1 MRPETVSDNWRNSMK
16 TVSRSTLVFIGL
28 LFLESSLGATAA
40 AEPVTVAILT
50 FKNTS
55 RDESM
60 AGLEHALRDW
70 LTTDLSKVQRI
81 RIVERERLADLV
93 AEMKLVEKGIVDPK
107 TAAKLGKGLGAKVVL
122 LGSFFVR
129 EDKMRMD
136 ARLVHIETGSVLF
149 SHEMAGSR
157 DDFMDLEKQ
166 LAKKIIDA
174 FGVKLSK
181 VESLDL
187 SVVPTKNVRAA
198 AAYGRA
204 IVKSD
209 DGDFMKA
216 QLEAQKALKV
226 DPEYKAAGRL
236 LKDIR
241 ETLSKL
247 DKEAFRGHVNRLAK
261 FEMAL
266 PDWPCQSR
274 DPRMYEYLCLKFEP
288 GHYKKLY
295 DQGAFNQALSYWF
308 SRMLPYAPFGLPGKT
323 KPDAFCCLFEGA
335 ALTER
340 CSKTPVGGTYRI
352 LGGYEVMKFWCET
365 FSSDPSMVPKEKV
378 TSKMVNLSGTRSTGA
393 QRLRARWVQ
402 RYGFVLATSAAT
414 AVGRGEWSKCATL
427 SKRGVELYGDLPI
440 GGYFTGSLRALEEV
454 LGSEDALAN
463 QWSCVREDLRTW
475 RLAER
480 RLVARMTE
488 IQRDRF
494 GVGSGKIDQKLALK
508 AVTREYAEYLA
519 SSGKLRPMPSQA
531 YLKSSA
537 ERIVAKALSLAGDG
551 AFVSRTYSQKGGDRV
566 VIFHIAGCPWS
577 RSLGNSRLTPQSS
590 IVKHDSPEKALA
602 TGHVPCKHCQPAR
615 WLTKPENDAKSP
627 LAEMLTATAERIAN
641 EPKSGDV
648 RRAEYLLKAVSSN
661 GDKNLRRAVARM
673 LQVACA
679 EKAGDP
685 RKLIK
690 AAIVA
695 LGAVGDHEDVPV
707 IAKLLSDSSF
717 WDVRCYAAAALGQIG
732 GEGGLRALA
741 SIESK
746 EPYYFVRHWIQAA
759 RLRLQA
765 DADGGSPRK

>member
-1 MRPETVSDNWRNSMK
+1 
-16 TVSRSTLVFIGL
+16 
-28 LFLESSLGATAA
+28 
-40 AEPVTVAILT
+40 
-50 FKNTS
+50 
-55 RDESM
+55 
-60 AGLEHALRDW
+60 
-70 LTTDLSKVQRI
+70 
-81 RIVERERLADLV
+81 
-93 AEMKLVEKGIVDPK
+93 K

-181 VESLDL
+181 VESLDM

-204 IVKSD
+204 IVMSD
-209 DGDFMKA
+209 DGDLMKA
-216 QLEAQKALKV
+216 QLEVQKALKA
-226 DPEYKAAGRL
+226 DPKYKAAGRL

-247 DKEAFRGHVNRLAK
+247 DKDAFRGHVNRLAK

-266 PDWPCQSR
+266 PDWPCQPR

-288 GHYKKLY
+288 AHYKKLY

-308 SRMLPYAPFGLPGKT
+308 SRMLPYAPFGLPGKA

-335 ALTER
+335 AVTER

-352 LGGYEVMKFWCET
+352 LGGHEVMKFWCEI

-378 TSKMVNLSGTRSTGA
+378 TSKMVNPNGMRSTGA

-414 AVGRGEWSKCATL
+414 AVGRGEWSKCAIL

-454 LGSEDALAN
+454 LGSEEALAD
-463 QWSCVREDLRTW
+463 QWSCVRKDMRTW

-480 RLVARMTE
+480 RLVARMME

-494 GVGSGKIDQKLALK
+494 SVGSGKIDQKLALK
-508 AVTREYAEYLA
+508 AVIREYKDFLATYSTRTSPQTRTQEYFKRKAEIA
-519 SSGKLRPMPSQA
+519 ST
-531 YLKSSA
+531 
-537 ERIVAKALSLAGDG
+537 EALLLAGDG
-551 AFVSRTYSQKGGDRV
+551 AFVARKYSSGWEAAFV
-566 VIFHIAGCPWS
+566 LFHVAGCPWS
-577 RSLGNSRLTPQSS
+577 LPASRGRLAPKSS
-590 IVKHDSPEKALA
+590 VVKYDSPEKAMA
-602 TGHVPCKHCQPAR
+602 AGHLPCRYCLPAR
-615 WLTKPENDAKSP
+615 WLARSGNGSSLLLGKI
-627 LAEMLTATAERIAN
+627 LAETAERIVGV
-641 EPKSGDV
+641 PKPGDAE
-648 RRAEYLLKAVSSN
+648 RAENLLHAVITN
-661 GDKNLRRAVARM
+661 GDKNALQAVRKILQAARG
-673 LQVACA
+673 
-679 EKAGDP
+679 EKAG
-685 RKLIK
+685 K
-690 AAIVA
+690 ARRVVKTALTA
-695 LGAVGDHEDVPV
+695 LGTVGNHEDVPV
-707 IAKLLSDSSF
+707 IARYLSDSPF
-717 WDVRCYAAAALGQIG
+717 WDVRCYAAAALGQLG
-732 GEGGLRALA
+732 GKESLRALTSA
-741 SIESK
+741 EPK

-765 DADGGSPRK
+765 DAEGGSPRK